1 MRTRQHTL
9 EKNAYNLLKFK
20 NQNLA
25 KECIQAFAQT
35 IVENNSPN
43 PPNPSS
49 TKKTYCHDWP
59 PEPTTYSKKIV

>member
-43 PPNPSS
+43 PSS

>member
-1 MRTRQHTL
+1 MQTRQDSL
-9 EKNAYNLLKFK
+9 QKSANNLLKFK

-43 PPNPSS
+43 PSPE
-49 TKKTYCHDWP
+49 KKENSYDWP
-59 PEPTTYSKKIV
+59 PEPTSYSKK